1 MAPIETT
8 GASTFETLRQAV
20 LRMDILN
27 RPNELLDILATMPL
41 IGASVVMVVGV
52 LCVLNGYR
60 WHKWVIMVLAFMC
73 GLGLGHLLSTQ
84 IGKSAIVAVALGL
97 LCAIIATPMLKV
109 AVAIF
114 GGLTGA
120 FIGANAWT
128 AIQVSP
134 GGLQWAGAL
143 MGFILLA
150 LLSLI
155 LFRLVIVLFTSV
167 GGAAMVVFGGITL
180 LMQVPAWE
188 PAVRS
193 SLGDNQLLLPLLLI
207 VAAVGGFVIQES
219 RVREET
225 APGHKG

>member
-1 MAPIETT
+1 MNILAAGSESSAPAIRD
-8 GASTFETLRQAV
+8 AI

-27 RPNELLDILATMPL
+27 RPNELMDILSSMPL
-41 IGASVVMVVGV
+41 IGASVIVVVGA

-73 GLGLGHLLSTQ
+73 GLGLGHLLSAHV
-84 IGKSAIVAVALGL
+84 GKSAIVAIALGL
-97 LCAIIATPMLKV
+97 LCAIVATPMLKV

-120 FIGANAWT
+120 FIGANTWT

-134 GGLQWAGAL
+134 ADMQWAGAL

-155 LFRLVIVLFTSV
+155 LFRLVIVLFTSI
-167 GGAAMVVFGGITL
+167 GGAAMIVFGAIPL
-180 LMQVPAWE
+180 LLHVPAWE
-188 PAVRS
+188 QAVRES
-193 SLGDNQLLLPLLLI
+193 FANNQLLLPLLLT
-207 VAAVGGFVIQES
+207 VAAVSGFVIQES
-219 RVREET
+219 RVREES
-225 APGHKG
+225 APSKS

>member
-1 MAPIETT
+1 
-8 GASTFETLRQAV
+8 
-20 LRMDILN
+20 MDILN
-27 RPNELLDILATMPL
+27 RPNELLDILSSMPL
-41 IGASVVMVVGV
+41 IGASVVVVVGV

-134 GGLQWAGAL
+134 AGMQWAGAL

-225 APGHKG
+225 APSRKP

>member
-1 MAPIETT
+1 MNILATT
-8 GASTFETLRQAV
+8 DASTYETLRHAI

-41 IGASVVMVVGV
+41 IGASVIVVVGV

-84 IGKSAIVAVALGL
+84 IGKSAIVAIALGL
-97 LCAIIATPMLKV
+97 LCAIVATPMLKV

-134 GGLQWAGAL
+134 ADMQWAGAL
-143 MGFILLA
+143 MGFIMLA

-167 GGAAMVVFGGITL
+167 GGAAMIVFGSITL

-188 PAVRS
+188 PAVRASLS
-193 SLGDNQLLLPLLLI
+193 SNQLLLPLLLV
-207 VAAVGGFVIQES
+207 VAAVGGFVVQES
-219 RVREET
+219 RVREQNT
-225 APGHKG
+225 PAK